1 MSRSKRT
8 IRTAGCLRSWLAAIL
23 LLLAGGALASAP
35 APDRSAALFEI
46 DFMEDMIDHHAM
58 AVQMA
63 TLCESR
69 AVHEELRSLCTQ
81 IRESQSQEIA
91 LMQGWLQ
98 AWYSDPYQPEMRS
111 GDMRQME
118 KLAALTA
125 SEFEIAFMEM
135 MIKHHSK
142 AIKEASTCLEK
153 AYHPELVSLCQDI
166 IETQSREIVQMRAWL
181 CQWYGVC
188 RKS

>member
-1 MSRSKRT
+1 MFTSKRT
-8 IRTAGCLRSWLAAIL
+8 LPSAGSLRTWLAAML
-23 LLLAGGALASAP
+23 LLLAGSALASAP
-35 APDRSAALFEI
+35 APDRSTALFEI

-98 AWYSDPYQPEMRS
+98 AWYNDPYQPETTNGSMRE
-111 GDMRQME
+111 ME
-118 KLAALTA
+118 KLASLPAPD
-125 SEFEIAFMEM
+125 FEIAFMEM

-142 AIKEASTCLEK
+142 AIKAASTCLEK